1 VTFPRPFIFF
11 SENPAHRCRR
21 LHRDGGCDLAQ
32 DPHLGQ
38 GEGAG
43 LGNNEGLGPLQ
54 PGNEVGRVGEVKG
67 GGEEAGRVVDLT
79 GIGGEG

>member
-1 VTFPRPFIFF
+1 
-11 SENPAHRCRR
+11 
-21 LHRDGGCDLAQ
+21 LHRDSGCDLAQ

-54 PGNEVGRVGEVKG
+54 LGNEVGGVEEVEG
-67 GGEEAGRVVDLT
+67 DEEEAGRVVDLT
-79 GIGGEG
+79 GVKREGEIGAETSENGLLMVWAPS